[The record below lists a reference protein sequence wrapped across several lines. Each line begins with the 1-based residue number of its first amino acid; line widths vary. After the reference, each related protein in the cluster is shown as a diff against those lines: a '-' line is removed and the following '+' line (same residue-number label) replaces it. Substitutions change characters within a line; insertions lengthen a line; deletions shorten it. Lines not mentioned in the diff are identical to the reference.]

1 MSRSVYVY
9 ILGGVS
15 MAVIIDGVVYVDG
28 VAVGVLPTTEEAVRV
43 VDLTYDKPRKYV
55 IREEAR

>member
-1 MSRSVYVY
+1 
-9 ILGGVS
+9 
-15 MAVIIDGVVYVDG
+15 MAVIIDGVVFVDG

-55 IREEAR
+55 IGEEAR